1 MRTKARNPRPS
12 PTAPGSP
19 PARQGRTRWAGAVA
33 LGASLALVTTAC
45 GTGTNA
51 GSGSGADAG
60 TASVVSSALDDLRD
74 PSFPEPLIEVDDLL
88 AGGPPPDGIPALD
101 DPAFETTQ
109 ETSWLEADDPVL
121 SLTVAGETRAYPL
134 GIITWHEIVNDTV
147 GGVPVAVT
155 YCPLC
160 NSGVAFERT
169 VEGEATTFGVSGL
182 LYADNLV
189 MYDRATESLWPQLT
203 GTASVGTRT
212 GTKLKA
218 IPMGVVGWSQFT
230 AEHPGAL
237 VLSRDTGHDRSYG
250 SNPYVGYDDPS
261 SDPIFPLPDGPDDRM
276 LPKERVIG
284 LGQGAGAVA
293 VRRSEVAR
301 AGVVDLVVDGA
312 PVTVWHLPGQRS
324 ALGGQEIAEAEE
336 IGTVAVLDPRLDGEV
351 LDFTAEAGGTV
362 TDVGTGSEWN
372 AFGRAVSGP
381 LRGQRLTPVIHLD
394 TFWFAWVA
402 FQPET
407 VVATV
412 DGD

>member
-1 MRTKARNPRPS
+1 MTGVGAR
-12 PTAPGSP
+12 
-19 PARQGRTRWAGAVA
+19 RWAGAVA
-33 LGASLALVTTAC
+33 LGAAVVLTMSAC
-45 GTGTNA
+45 GTGPESSP
-51 GSGSGADAG
+51 GSRASDRDATAPLGGA
-60 TASVVSSALDDLRD
+60 SALDDPRD
-74 PSFPEPLIEVDDLL
+74 PSFPEPLLEVDDLL
-88 AGGPPPDGIPALD
+88 SGGPPPDGIPALD
-101 DPAFETTQ
+101 DPAFEAVADTT
-109 ETSWLEADDPVL
+109 WLGDDDPVL

-169 VEGEATTFGVSGL
+169 VDGEETTFGVSGL

-230 AEHPGAL
+230 AEHPDAL
-237 VLSRDTGHDRSYG
+237 VLSRDTGHERAYG
-250 SNPYVGYDDPS
+250 SNPYVGYDEPS
-261 SDPIFPLPDGPDDRM
+261 SDPIFPLPAGADDRM

-284 LGQGAGAVA
+284 LGEAASAVA
-293 VRRSEVAR
+293 LRRSDVAR
-301 AGVVDLVVDGA
+301 LGVVAVEVDGA

-324 ALGGQEIAEAEE
+324 ALGGQQITEAEE

-351 LDFTAEAGGTV
+351 LEFTAETDGTV

-372 AFGRAVSGP
+372 AFGRAVAGP
-381 LRGQRLTPVIHLD
+381 LRGERLSPVLHLD

-407 VVATV
+407 VVASGEQ
-412 DGD
+412 D

>member
-1 MRTKARNPRPS
+1 MTRA
-12 PTAPGSP
+12 A
-19 PARQGRTRWAGAVA
+19 GRRRAGAVA
-33 LGASLALVTTAC
+33 LGAAVLLTLTAC
-45 GTGTNA
+45 GGGPRPGSAASDRATTG
-51 GSGSGADAG
+51 SLRGA
-60 TASVVSSALDDLRD
+60 SALDDPRD
-74 PSFPEPLIEVDDLL
+74 PSFPDPLLEVDDLL
-88 AGGPPPDGIPALD
+88 SGGPPPDGIPALD
-101 DPAFETTQ
+101 DPAFETTEQ
-109 ETSWLEADDPVL
+109 TTWLGADDPVL

-169 VEGEATTFGVSGL
+169 VDGEETTFGVSGL

-212 GTKLKA
+212 GTKLEA

-237 VLSRDTGHDRSYG
+237 VLSRDTGHDRRYG
-250 SNPYVGYDDPS
+250 TNPYVGYDEPS
-261 SDPIFPLPDGPDDRM
+261 SAPIFPLPGGADDRM

-284 LGQGAGAVA
+284 LGEGSAAVA
-293 VRRSEVAR
+293 LRRSEVAR
-301 AGVVDLVVDGA
+301 LGVVAVEVDGA

-324 ALGGQEIAEAEE
+324 ALGDEEITESEE

-351 LDFTAEAGGTV
+351 LDFTVGADGTV
-362 TDVGTGSEWN
+362 TDVGTGSQWN
-372 AFGRAVSGP
+372 AFGRAVAGP
-381 LRGQRLTPVIHLD
+381 LQGRRLAAVLHLD

-402 FQPET
+402 FQPDT
-407 VVATV
+407 VVAT
-412 DGD
+412 GSGA